1 MNDEVVKKFMS
12 IEKEVA
18 KEKGSF
24 VLFGLFERED
34 TPNMWDMVI
43 SASWLDVKKKE
54 NYDYFARK
62 INAKLTAQE
71 VVMLSRIVLL
81 APSEPFVERVTSAVK
96 TQHNNPRFTNCIFN
110 GVFIKDAYIISSK
123 PDASVIFKSK

>member
-1 MNDEVVKKFMS
+1 MNDEVIEKFIS
-12 IEKEVA
+12 IEKEA
-18 KEKGSF
+18 AEEKGSF

-34 TPNMWDMVI
+34 TPNMWDVVI

-62 INAKLTAQE
+62 ITAKLGPQE

-81 APSEPFVERVTSAVK
+81 APSEPFVVRVTSAI
-96 TQHNNPRFTNCIFN
+96 TAEHNNPRFTNSIFN

-123 PDASVIFKSK
+123 PDASFTHKSK

>member
-1 MNDEVVKKFMS
+1 MNDEVIEKFRS
-12 IEKEVA
+12 IEKEA
-18 KEKGSF
+18 AEEKGSF

-34 TPNMWDMVI
+34 TPNMWDVVI

-62 INAKLTAQE
+62 ITAKLNPQE

-81 APSEPFVERVTSAVK
+81 TPSEPFVERVTSAIK
-96 TQHNNPRFTNCIFN
+96 TKHNNPRFINCMFN

-123 PDASVIFKSK
+123 PDPSFIYKSM